1 MLARSAAR
9 VARAGAAPA
18 PRRGLSAAAAAAATP
33 DYASYFTPLSAARRP
48 SPIRALQPLTSLPG
62 MISLAGGMPNPK
74 LFPVSGIAFTLND
87 STRLELPRSDVVGAL
102 QYSPTPGLPELVDRL
117 TRMQVGEHKPPR
129 DVAVTVTPGSQ
140 DGLAKLFDA
149 LVTSED
155 TLLIE
160 APTYSGSLALVE
172 PIGCRLAA
180 VPTDE
185 GGLRPEALAA
195 MLDGWDARAQGR
207 KPRVLLTI
215 PTGGNPTGA
224 SLSLERKRALYAVAR
239 AHDLLIIE
247 DSPYYYLSYAPT
259 REASLLS
266 MDTDGRVV
274 RTDSFS
280 KILSAGIRVGFLT
293 GPPAI
298 IERVNLHNQ
307 ASIMHCS
314 GLSQAMVLA
323 LLRHW
328 RAGEAAGAGAG
339 GGAASAP
346 SSGGSALGAA
356 FEAHLA
362 SVRAFYSAQCDAFLA
377 AADRHLR
384 ANADGTGELLAEF
397 GRPSAGMFIWMKLR
411 GVEDSFSLITKEAA
425 AAKVLLVPGAAF
437 LPGCGTAKTP
447 YVRAAFSTASFDEMA
462 TALERL
468 GGLLRARRSG

>member
-1 MLARSAAR
+1 
-9 VARAGAAPA
+9 
-18 PRRGLSAAAAAAATP
+18 
-33 DYASYFTPLSAARRP
+33 
-48 SPIRALQPLTSLPG
+48 

-74 LFPVSGIAFTLND
+74 LFPVGGITFTLQD
-87 STRLELPRSDVVGAL
+87 GTKLELPPADVIAAL

-117 TRMQVGEHKPPR
+117 TRLQMREHKPPKA
-129 DVAVTVTPGSQ
+129 VAVTVTPGSQ

-149 LVTSED
+149 LVSKDD

-172 PIGCRLAA
+172 PIGCRIAA

-185 GGLRPEALAA
+185 GGLRPDAMSA
-195 MLDGWDARAQGR
+195 MLDSWNEATQGR

-224 SLSLERKRALYAVAR
+224 SLSLERKRAIYDIAR
-239 AHDLLIIE
+239 QHDLLIIE
-247 DSPYYYLSYAPT
+247 DSPYHYLSYAPT
-259 REASLLS
+259 REPSLLS
-266 MDTDGRVV
+266 MDEDGRVV

-328 RAGEAAGAGAG
+328 RAGD
-339 GGAASAP
+339 ASAP
-346 SSGGSALGAA
+346 AAGSSPLGDA
-356 FEAHLA
+356 FEAHLTG
-362 SVRAFYSAQCDAFLA
+362 VRRFYSAQCDAFLA

-384 ANADGTGELLAEF
+384 AKADGTGDLLAEF

-411 GVEDSFSLITKEAA
+411 GVEDTFDLVTKEAA
-425 AAKVLLVPGAAF
+425 AAKVLFVPGSAF
-437 LPGCGTAKTP
+437 FPGCGSAKTP
-447 YVRAAFSTASFDEMA
+447 YVRAAFSTASPAEME

-468 GGLLRARRSG
+468 GGLLRARLSKA

>member
-1 MLARSAAR
+1 
-9 VARAGAAPA
+9 
-18 PRRGLSAAAAAAATP
+18 
-33 DYASYFTPLSAARRP
+33 
-48 SPIRALQPLTSLPG
+48 

-74 LFPVSGIAFTLND
+74 LFPVGGITFTMQDGTKLD
-87 STRLELPRSDVVGAL
+87 LAPADVVAAL

-117 TRMQVGEHKPPR
+117 TRMQVGEHKPPKP
-129 DVAVTVTPGSQ
+129 VAVTVTPGSQ

-149 LVTSED
+149 LVSKDD
-155 TLLIE
+155 TLLLE

-172 PIGCRLAA
+172 PIGCRIAA
-180 VPTDE
+180 VPTDD
-185 GGLRPEALAA
+185 GGLQPEAMAA
-195 MLDGWDARAQGR
+195 MLDGWNAATQGR

-224 SLSLERKRALYAVAR
+224 SLSLERKRAIYDIAR
-239 AHDLLIIE
+239 KHDLIIVE
-247 DSPYYYLSYAPT
+247 DSPYYYLSYAPS

-328 RAGEAAGAGAG
+328 RAGDAPAAGAGA
-339 GGAASAP
+339 SATG
-346 SSGGSALGAA
+346 SGPLGEA

-362 SVRAFYSAQCDAFLA
+362 GVRRFYSAQCDAFMA
-377 AADRHLR
+377 SADRHLR

-411 GVEDSFSLITKEAA
+411 GVEDTFDLVTKEAA
-425 AAKVLLVPGAAF
+425 AAKVLFVPGSAF
-437 LPGCGTAKTP
+437 FPGCGSAKTP
-447 YVRAAFSTASFDEMA
+447 YVRAAFSTASPAEME

-468 GGLLRARRSG
+468 GGLLRARQAKAAGSS

>member
-1 MLARSAAR
+1 
-9 VARAGAAPA
+9 
-18 PRRGLSAAAAAAATP
+18 
-33 DYASYFTPLSAARRP
+33 
-48 SPIRALQPLTSLPG
+48 

-74 LFPVSGIAFTLND
+74 LFPVGGITFTLQD
-87 STRLELPRSDVVGAL
+87 GTKLELSSADVVAAL

-117 TRMQVGEHKPPR
+117 TRMQVGEHKPPKP
-129 DVAVTVTPGSQ
+129 VAVTVTPGSQ

-149 LVTSED
+149 LVSKDD

-172 PIGCRLAA
+172 PIGCRIAA
-180 VPTDE
+180 VPTDA
-185 GGLRPEALAA
+185 GGLQPEAMAA
-195 MLDGWDARAQGR
+195 MLDGWNAATQGR

-224 SLSLERKRALYAVAR
+224 SLSLERKRAIYEIAR
-239 AHDLLIIE
+239 KHDLIIIE

-328 RAGEAAGAGAG
+328 RAGDAPAAAAGAGAAAPA
-339 GGAASAP
+339 GAKLSSASASP
-346 SSGGSALGAA
+346 LGAA
-356 FEAHLA
+356 FEAHLEG
-362 SVRAFYSAQCDAFLA
+362 VRRFYSAQCDAFMA
-377 AADRHLR
+377 AANRHLR
-384 ANADGTGELLAEF
+384 ANADGSGELLAQF
-397 GRPSAGMFIWMKLR
+397 SRPSAGMFIWMKLK
-411 GVEDSFSLITKEAA
+411 GVEDTFDLVTKEAA
-425 AAKVLLVPGAAF
+425 AAKVLFVPGSAF
-437 LPGCGTAKTP
+437 FPGCGAAKTP
-447 YVRAAFSTASFDEMA
+447 FVRAAFSTASPAEME

-468 GGLLRARRSG
+468 GGLLRGRQAKAASRS